1 MRGMPLVVLSA
12 VGLALTACASPA
24 SPSATTG
31 TASLKVLC
39 TVDEAWCIKQV
50 EAFQAETGIP
60 TTFERMS
67 AGDALSLIRGA
78 AGKPEFS
85 VWWGGASDN
94 YEAAKGDGLL
104 EPYQSPNATGVDT
117 RHKDA
122 EGLWTGIYAGV
133 LAFCSNSDTLRKD
146 GVSAP
151 ASWDAL
157 LSPKLQGQVSMAHP
171 STSGTAYTALWTLRT
186 LLGSDDATFAYLNE
200 LQANVGA
207 FTKSGSAPVGKVSE
221 GNAAVGVV
229 FAHDCL
235 TAINNGA
242 QELRVSFP
250 TEGTGYEI
258 GATALLKGAPNPD
271 AARRWIDWVLTAKA
285 QEIGAQAGAF
295 QLPLN
300 PDAVVSPLSVQLQDV
315 TLVDYNAA
323 EAGAQ
328 RADLTTRFEEQIG
341 AAPTE

>member
-104 EPYQSPNATGVDT
+104 EPYQSPNAAGVDT

-242 QELRVSFP
+242 QELSVSFP

-328 RADLTTRFEEQIG
+328 RTDLTARFEEQIG

>member
-1 MRGMPLVVLSA
+1 MRGMFLVLFSA
-12 VGLALTACASPA
+12 VGLALTACGGSASP
-24 SPSATTG
+24 PTTSG
-31 TASLKVLC
+31 AASLKVLC
-39 TVDEAWCIKQV
+39 TVDEAWCTKQV

-60 TTFERMS
+60 TTFERKS
-67 AGDALSLIRGA
+67 AGDALALIRGA
-78 AGKPEFS
+78 AGNPEFS

-104 EPYQSPNATGVDT
+104 EPYQSPNAAGVDT
-117 RHKDA
+117 RYKDA
-122 EGLWTGIYAGV
+122 SGLWTGIYAGV
-133 LAFCSNSDTLRKD
+133 LAFCSNSETLRKY

-151 ASWDAL
+151 TSWDDL
-157 LSPKLQGQVSMAHP
+157 LSPKLQGQVSIAHP
-171 STSGTAYTALWTLRT
+171 STSGTAYTALWTIRT
-186 LLGSDDATFAYLNE
+186 LQGSDDATFAYLDT
-200 LQANVGA
+200 LQANVSA
-207 FTKSGSAPVGKVSE
+207 FTKSGSAPVGVVSE

-235 TAINNGA
+235 SAINNGA
-242 QELRVSFP
+242 KQLGVTFP
-250 TEGTGYEI
+250 TEGTGFEI

-295 QLPLN
+295 QVPLN
-300 PDAVVSPLSVQLQDV
+300 SDAAVSPLSVQLRDV

-328 RADLTTRFEEQIG
+328 RTALTTRFEEQIA